1 MILALS
7 GCTSSQA
14 PSTSGLSDSALEQLI
29 RTKLATE
36 PQLASAI
43 SVTANADRNE
53 VTLSGTIPSE
63 ELQSKAVELAKASKD
78 PLTIMDKID
87 VKPPEVSRN
96 EYTESM
102 AREARDKAK
111 VVGDKIGNTIDDA
124 WIHTKITAK
133 LMGNKNTPARKINV
147 NVMNN
152 VVTLRGA
159 LCRTVDYDFEHLAC
173 PDNSYYR

>member
-1 MILALS
+1 
-7 GCTSSQA
+7 
-14 PSTSGLSDSALEQLI
+14 
-29 RTKLATE
+29 
-36 PQLASAI
+36 
-43 SVTANADRNE
+43 
-53 VTLSGTIPSE
+53 LSGTIPSE
-63 ELQSKAVELAKASKD
+63 ELRNKAVELAKASKD

-147 NVMNN
+147 DVMNN
-152 VVTLRGA
+152 VVTLRGG
-159 LCRTVDYDFEHLAC
+159 LCRTCDISL
-173 PDNSYYR
+173 